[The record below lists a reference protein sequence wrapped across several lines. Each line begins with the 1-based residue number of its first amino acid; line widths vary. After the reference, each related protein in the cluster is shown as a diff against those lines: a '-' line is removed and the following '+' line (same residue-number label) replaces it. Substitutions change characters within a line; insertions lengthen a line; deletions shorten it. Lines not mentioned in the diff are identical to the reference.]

1 MTNIILSGA
10 NGKMGKVIAS
20 LASEMEDINIVCGFD
35 INTSADAGFPVYKN
49 PEEYAGEGDVIIDF
63 SHPSAFENLAE
74 YATKRKLPLIMC
86 TTGLSSVQI
95 KKLDELSKE
104 IPVFFSA
111 NMSLGIN
118 LIIELAKKA
127 TEILNGFDIEIVER
141 HHNQKIDAPSGTA
154 LAIADAINE
163 SMGSKGEFVY
173 DRHSKRCK
181 RSKNEIGIHAVRGG
195 TIVGDHSV
203 IFAGKDEVIEINH
216 HAYSKEVF
224 ASGALAAA
232 RFMKGKPAGF
242 YTMSDLVN
250 HGG

>member
-10 NGKMGKVIAS
+10 NGKMGKVITAMAAENDD
-20 LASEMEDINIVCGFD
+20 LNIVCGFD
-35 INTSADAGFPVYKN
+35 VNTDSNEFPVYSN
-49 PEEYAGEGDVIIDF
+49 PEEYTGEADVIIDF
-63 SHPSAFENLAE
+63 SHPSAFENLTE
-74 YATKRKLPLIMC
+74 YALKRKFPIIMC

-95 KKLDELSKE
+95 KKLEEMSKE

-118 LIIELAKKA
+118 LLIQLAKKA

-163 SMGSKGEFVY
+163 SMNADAEYVY

-203 IFAGKDEVIEINH
+203 IFAGKDEVIELNH
-216 HAYSKEVF
+216 HAHSKEVF

-232 RFMKGKPAGF
+232 RFMNGKSAGF
-242 YTMSDLVN
+242 YNMTDLVN
-250 HGG
+250 SSM

>member
-10 NGKMGKVIAS
+10 NGKMGKVITAMVAENDD
-20 LASEMEDINIVCGFD
+20 LNIVCGFD
-35 INTSADAGFPVYKN
+35 VNTESNTFPVYTN
-49 PEEYAGEGDVIIDF
+49 PVEYTGEADVIIDF
-63 SHPSAFENLAE
+63 SHPSAFENLTE
-74 YATKRKLPLIMC
+74 YALQRKLPIIMC
-86 TTGLSSVQI
+86 TTGLSSVQL
-95 KKLDELSKE
+95 KKLEEMSKE

-118 LIIELAKKA
+118 LLIQLAKKA

-163 SMGSKGEFVY
+163 SMVSDAEYVY

-203 IFAGKDEVIEINH
+203 IFAGKDEVIELNH
-216 HAYSKEVF
+216 SAHSKEVF

-242 YTMSDLVN
+242 YNMTDLVN
-250 HGG
+250 SSI

>member
-10 NGKMGKVIAS
+10 NGKMGKVIAAMAAENDD
-20 LASEMEDINIVCGFD
+20 LNIVCGFD
-35 INTSADAGFPVYKN
+35 VNTGSSDFPVYSN
-49 PEEYAGEGDVIIDF
+49 PEEYIDDADVIIDF
-63 SHPSAFENLAE
+63 SHPSAFENLTE
-74 YATKRKLPLIMC
+74 YALKRKLPIIMC

-95 KKLDELSKE
+95 KKLEEMSKE

-118 LIIELAKKA
+118 LLIQLAKKA

-163 SMGSKGEFVY
+163 SMTADAEYVY

-203 IFAGKDEVIEINH
+203 IFAGKDEVIELNH
-216 HAYSKEVF
+216 HAHSKEVF

-232 RFMKGKPAGF
+232 RFMNGKPAGF
-242 YTMSDLVN
+242 YNMTDLVN
-250 HGG
+250 SSI

>member
-10 NGKMGKVIAS
+10 NGKMGKVITAMAAENDD
-20 LASEMEDINIVCGFD
+20 LNIVCGFD
-35 INTSADAGFPVYKN
+35 VNTESNGFPVYQN
-49 PEEYAGEGDVIIDF
+49 PDEYAGGADVIIDF
-63 SHPSAFENLAE
+63 SHPSAFENLTE
-74 YATKRKLPLIMC
+74 YALKRKLPIIMC
-86 TTGLSSVQI
+86 TTGLSSVQL
-95 KKLDELSKE
+95 KKLEEMSKE

-118 LIIELAKKA
+118 LLIQLAKKA

-163 SMGSKGEFVY
+163 SMTAEAEYVY

-203 IFAGKDEVIEINH
+203 IFACKDEVIELNH
-216 HAYSKEVF
+216 SAHSKEVF

-232 RFMKGKPAGF
+232 RFMNGKAAGF
-242 YTMSDLVN
+242 YNMTDLVN
-250 HGG
+250 SSM